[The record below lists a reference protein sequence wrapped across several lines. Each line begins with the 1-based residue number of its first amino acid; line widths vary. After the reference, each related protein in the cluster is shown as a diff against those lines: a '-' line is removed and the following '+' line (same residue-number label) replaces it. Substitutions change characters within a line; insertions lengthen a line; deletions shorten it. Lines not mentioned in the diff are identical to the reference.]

1 MRCALTWWGGL
12 RPLIYAMQL
21 GPGGGWW
28 VQPCWAE
35 FGFGVRQHEFQNLA
49 LQVPLYADEEVWRPY
64 AQQSGR
70 STKDRRLIQP
80 ANKDGPFLSEKNPT
94 PVIRT
99 SLQCGHEKFC
109 PS

>member
-12 RPLIYAMQL
+12 RPLIYTIKL
-21 GPGGGWW
+21 GPQSVV

-49 LQVPLYADEEVWRPY
+49 VQVPLYADEEVWRPY

-70 STKDRRLIQP
+70 STKGRQLTQT
-80 ANKDGPFLSEKNPT
+80 ANKDEPFLSEKNPT
-94 PVIRT
+94 PVIQI
-99 SLQCGHEKFC
+99 SLQCGHEEFC

>member
-12 RPLIYAMQL
+12 RPLIYTMQL
-21 GPGGGWW
+21 GPQSVVGSTVLGRVW
-28 VQPCWAE
+28 VRCKTTRIPKP
-35 FGFGVRQHEFQNLA
+35 GPPGSVVRRRRSVEA
-49 LQVPLYADEEVWRPY
+49 LCATERQIK
-64 AQQSGR
+64 G
-70 STKDRRLIQP
+70 RRLTQT
-80 ANKDGPFLSEKNPT
+80 ANKDEPFLSEKNTT